1 MHAVLCKEEMCCT
14 QPQQKLLYE
23 PLCAEIF
30 AQLVYRP
37 RADPLR
43 IALIGLY
50 DIDDLLG
57 DYFIYRVGTGFEMK

>member
-1 MHAVLCKEEMCCT
+1 M
-14 QPQQKLLYE
+14 QPQQKLLHE
-23 PLCAEIF
+23 PLCAEIL

-43 IALIGLY
+43 IALIGLC

-57 DYFIYRVGTGFEMK
+57 DYFIYRVGTALR

>member
-1 MHAVLCKEEMCCT
+1 MTEGTGPLS
-14 QPQQKLLYE
+14 LLSIG
-23 PLCAEIF
+23 EIL

-43 IALIGLY
+43 IALIGLC

-57 DYFIYRVGTGFEMK
+57 DYFVYWIGTGFEMK